1 MPNWC
6 SNYVE
11 VTGTQDQL
19 DKYGLLDSFSLQ
31 AIRPMPKELEETV
44 SPQDS
49 PNWYD
54 WCLTNWGTK
63 WDVEIHGED
72 GVIQP
77 PTSSDDVL
85 TVVYSFS
92 SAWSPP
98 IEIYK
103 YMENLGFK
111 INAAYY
117 ESGIAFYGTFKDGEE
132 ETSDYIHWSEIP
144 EDICELFGIYDE
156 EEYENA

>member
-11 VTGTQDQL
+11 VTGNPETIK
-19 DKYGLLDSFSLQ
+19 KYGLLDEFSLQ
-31 AIRPMPKELEETV
+31 AIRPMPRELEGTTA
-44 SPQDS
+44 PGDS

-63 WDVEIHGED
+63 WDVDNHGED

-98 IEIYK
+98 IEIYR
-103 YMENLGFK
+103 YMERSLDLK
-111 INAAYY
+111 VDAMYY
-117 ESGIAFYGTFKDGEE
+117 EPGMAFYGTWSPEEGEI
-132 ETSDYIHWSEIP
+132 TVSYFDIVEIP
-144 EDICELFGIYDE
+144 EDICKTFGIYELYEDE
-156 EEYENA
+156 